1 MESEKKFTFIAYH
14 FINFI
19 LGLYSRI
26 NRDIKISF
34 DEMMIVYVVAHQWL
48 YNMHQSD
55 LKSFEDMSKAAKKDL
70 DIYNLKDTKLTILS
84 ISNALSQPKETTRRR
99 VQKLIDYKLLDKN
112 DDGGIVLGENYN
124 QIINANAKK
133 TTQELAKFFRV
144 MKKTW
149 SDDELNDIA
158 SGKLDF

>member
-1 MESEKKFTFIAYH
+1 
-14 FINFI
+14 
-19 LGLYSRI
+19 
-26 NRDIKISF
+26 
-34 DEMMIVYVVAHQWL
+34 
-48 YNMHQSD
+48 
-55 LKSFEDMSKAAKKDL
+55 MSKAVKKDL

>member
-1 MESEKKFTFIAYH
+1 MNSEKKFSYLAYH
-14 FINFI
+14 YINFI

-55 LKSFEDMSKAAKKDL
+55 LKSFEDMSKAVKKDL

-84 ISNALSQPKETTRRR
+84 ISNSLSQPKETTRRR
-99 VQKLIDYKLLDKN
+99 VQKLVDYKLLDKN

>member
-1 MESEKKFTFIAYH
+1 MNSEKKFSYLAYH
-14 FINFI
+14 YINFI

-55 LKSFEDMSKAAKKDL
+55 LKSFEDMSKVVKKDL

>member
-1 MESEKKFTFIAYH
+1 MYQEKKFSYLAYH
-14 FINFI
+14 YINFI

-34 DEMMIVYVVAHQWL
+34 DEMMIIYVVAHQWL
-48 YNMHQSD
+48 YNMHKSD
-55 LKSFEDMSKAAKKDL
+55 LKSFEDIKKAVKKDL
-70 DIYNLKDTKLTILS
+70 DIYNLKDTKLNILS
-84 ISNALSQPKETTRRR
+84 ISNVLSQPKETTRRR

-112 DDGGIVLGENYN
+112 DDGGIILGENYN

>member
-1 MESEKKFTFIAYH
+1 MYQGKKFSYLAYH
-14 FINFI
+14 YINFI
-19 LGLYSRI
+19 MGLYSRI

-34 DEMMIVYVVAHQWL
+34 DEMMIVYVVAHQWI

-55 LKSFEDMSKAAKKDL
+55 LKSFEDMSKVVKKDL

>member
-1 MESEKKFTFIAYH
+1 MYQEKKFSYLAYH
-14 FINFI
+14 YINFI
-19 LGLYSRI
+19 MGLYSRI

-34 DEMMIVYVVAHQWL
+34 DEMMIVYVVAHQWI
-48 YNMHQSD
+48 YNMHRID
-55 LKSFEDMSKAAKKDL
+55 LKSFEDMSKAVKKDL
-70 DIYNLKDTKLTILS
+70 DIYNFKDTKLTILS

-133 TTQELAKFFRV
+133 TTQELAKFFRI
-144 MKKTW
+144 MKKSW
-149 SDDELNDIA
+149 SDDELDDIA
-158 SGKLDF
+158 SGKLNF

>member
-1 MESEKKFTFIAYH
+1 MYQEKKFSHLAYH
-14 FINFI
+14 YINFI

-34 DEMMIVYVVAHQWL
+34 DEMMIVYVVAHQWI

-55 LKSFEDMSKAAKKDL
+55 LKSFEDMSKAVKKDL

>member
-1 MESEKKFTFIAYH
+1 MYQEKKFSYIAYH
-14 FINFI
+14 YINFI
-19 LGLYSRI
+19 MGLYSRI

-55 LKSFEDMSKAAKKDL
+55 LKSFEDMSKVVKKDL

-99 VQKLIDYKLLDKN
+99 VQKLVDYKLLDKN

-149 SDDELNDIA
+149 SDDELTDIA

>member
-1 MESEKKFTFIAYH
+1 MESEKKFTYLAYH

-34 DEMMIVYVVAHQWL
+34 DEMMIIYVVVHQWI
-48 YNMHQSD
+48 YNIHRDEIKSYEDILIASKED
-55 LKSFEDMSKAAKKDL
+55 LGA
-70 DIYNLKDTKLTILS
+70 YNLKDTKLTVLS

-99 VQKLIDYKLLDKN
+99 VQKLIDFKLLNKN
-112 DDGGIVLGENYN
+112 DDGGIILGENYN

-149 SDDELNDIA
+149 SDADIDKIA

>member
-1 MESEKKFTFIAYH
+1 MYQEKKFSYLAYH
-14 FINFI
+14 YINFI
-19 LGLYSRI
+19 MGLYSRI

-55 LKSFEDMSKAAKKDL
+55 LKSFEDMSKVVKKDL

>member
-1 MESEKKFTFIAYH
+1 MKSEKKFSYLAYH
-14 FINFI
+14 YINFI

-34 DEMMIVYVVAHQWL
+34 DEMMIVYVVAHQWI
-48 YNMHQSD
+48 YNMHRSEI
-55 LKSFEDMSKAAKKDL
+55 KSFEDMSRSSKKDYDL
-70 DIYNLKDTKLTILS
+70 YNFADTKLTILS

-99 VQKLIDYKLLDKN
+99 LQKLIDYKLLDKN
-112 DDGGIVLGENYN
+112 DDGGIILGENYN

-144 MKKTW
+144 MKQTW

>member
-1 MESEKKFTFIAYH
+1 MKPEKKFTYLAYH
-14 FINFI
+14 YINFI

-48 YNMHQSD
+48 YNMHRSEI
-55 LKSFEDMSKAAKKDL
+55 KSYDDMSRSSKKDYDL
-70 DIYNLKDTKLTILS
+70 YNYDDTKLTVLS

-112 DDGGIVLGENYN
+112 DEGGIILGEIYN
-124 QIINANAKK
+124 RIINANAKK
-133 TTQELAKFFRV
+133 TTQELAKFFRII
-144 MKKTW
+144 KKTW
-149 SDDELNDIA
+149 DDDDIDMIA
-158 SGKLDF
+158 SGKIEF